1 MKLKTLAKAT
11 LALGLLTTGVI
22 TSEGQAVQAAEKQE
36 RVQHL
41 HDIRDLHRYYSSESF
56 EYSNVSGKVENYNGS
71 NVVRFNPKDQNHQLF
86 LWGKEKE
93 QYKEGLQ
100 GQNVFVVQELIDPN
114 GRLSTVGGVTKKN
127 NKTSET
133 NTPLF
138 VNKVNGEDLDVSID
152 SFLIQKE
159 EISLKELDFKIRQ
172 QLVNNYGLYKGTS
185 KYGKIIINL
194 KDENKVEID
203 LGDKLQFERMGDVL
217 NSKDIRGI
225 SVTINQI

>member
-22 TSEGQAVQAAEKQE
+22 TSEGQTVQAAEKQE
-36 RVQHL
+36 RLQHL

-86 LWGKEKE
+86 LLGKDKE

-138 VNKVNGEDLDVSID
+138 VNKVNGEDLDASID

>member
-86 LWGKEKE
+86 LLGKDKE

-138 VNKVNGEDLDVSID
+138 VNKVNGEDLDASID

-185 KYGKIIINL
+185 KYGEIIINL

>member
-86 LWGKEKE
+86 LLGKDKE

-138 VNKVNGEDLDVSID
+138 VNKVNGEDLEASID

>member
-56 EYSNVSGKVENYNGS
+56 KYSNVSGKVENYNGS

-86 LWGKEKE
+86 LLGKDKE

-138 VNKVNGEDLDVSID
+138 VNKVNGEDLDASID

>member
-71 NVVRFNPKDQNHQLF
+71 NVVRINPKDQNHQLF
-86 LWGKEKE
+86 LLGKDKE

-138 VNKVNGEDLDVSID
+138 VNKVNGEDLDASID

>member
-22 TSEGQAVQAAEKQE
+22 TSEGQTVQAAEKQE

-86 LWGKEKE
+86 LLGKDKE

-138 VNKVNGEDLDVSID
+138 VNKVNGEDLDASID

>member
-86 LWGKEKE
+86 LLGKDKE

-138 VNKVNGEDLDVSID
+138 VNKVNGEYLDASID